1 MADFLWCNCFSFAC
15 LLFLNMLLIIN
26 AVSAGSNNYVELV
39 CSEDTDQA
47 FCRSILTSDP
57 RSQNANFTGLAN
69 IAITYASQSANATA
83 AKIQSLSR
91 LEKDPRRKANFAA
104 CAIYYEKAIDSL
116 TAAPGDLESGQ
127 YLLLNLDGGRVN
139 GEAISCENMFKS
151 RSPLTRENYL
161 LAQLGEIIVIISD
174 KLDPSGA

>member
-1 MADFLWCNCFSFAC
+1 MAGFLRCNCFSYAC
-15 LLFLNMLLIIN
+15 LLSLNMLLIIY
-26 AVSAGSNNYVELV
+26 AVLAGSTNYVELV
-39 CSEDTDQA
+39 CSKDSDQA

-57 RSQNANFTGLAN
+57 RSQNAHFTGLAN
-69 IAITYASQSANATA
+69 IAITYASRSANATA

-104 CAIYYEKAIDSL
+104 CATYYEGAIDSL
-116 TAAPGDLESGQ
+116 TLALGDLASGQ

-139 GEAISCENMFKS
+139 SEAISCENMFKS